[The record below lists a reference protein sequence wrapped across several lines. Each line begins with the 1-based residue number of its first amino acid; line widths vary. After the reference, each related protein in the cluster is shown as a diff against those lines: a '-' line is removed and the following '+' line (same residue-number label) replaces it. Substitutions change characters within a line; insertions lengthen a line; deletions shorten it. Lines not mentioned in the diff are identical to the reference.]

1 MCWLYFHTVR
11 SGRKIPDVTMN
22 LGGAIGCLVAALYLN
37 PVLAAIL
44 LCCLPL
50 IGATVGMVTK
60 LMSKSTLEGQ
70 GHYGKA
76 GAVANEVRTTTDRRI
91 ACDDVIAL
99 S

>member
-1 MCWLYFHTVR
+1 
-11 SGRKIPDVTMN
+11 MN

-76 GAVANEVRTTTDRRI
+76 GAVANEVRTAIDRRI
-91 ACDDVIAL
+91 TFDDVIVL